1 MKEKDYWLGKN
12 VLITGIN
19 GFIGGSLAKS
29 LVAKGANVIGLMR
42 NQKKGTLLYVDNII
56 DDITIVNGELTDKE
70 LLFRVISEEQ
80 VEYVYHLA
88 AQVEVGVGVLNPY
101 ITFESNIKGVYSL
114 LEAVRQC
121 GDLVKSVV
129 IASTD
134 KAYGSYEKDM
144 MPYKEDYPLI
154 PMYPYDVSKAC
165 GDMIARSYA
174 SDVYNLPIVVTRFC
188 NIYGPGQ
195 LNFSALFPDGI
206 RSALGYSTFIP
217 RGNGEQVRDF
227 IYIDDV
233 IDLYIK
239 ISKKLADEPASCS
252 GEVFNAGT
260 NSPITVKDVL
270 KEIYSVVD
278 NYDDFELIEKSMIS
292 KKTVGEIN
300 YQYMDYEKAF
310 NYFSWKPTH
319 SLHDGTQKTI
329 EWFKKYL
336 DDKYK

>member
-1 MKEKDYWLGKN
+1 MVDNNYWLGKN

-19 GFIGGSLAKS
+19 GFIGGNLAKS

-56 DDITIVNGELTDKE
+56 DDVTIVNGELIDKD
-70 LLFRVISEEQ
+70 LLFRIISEEQ
-80 VEYVYHLA
+80 VEYIFHLA

-101 ITFESNIKGVYSL
+101 ITFESNIKGVYAL

-134 KAYGSYEKDM
+134 KAYGSYESDM

-239 ISKKLADEPASCS
+239 ISKKLADNPASCA

-260 NSPITVKDVL
+260 NSPITVKEVL
-270 KEIYSVVD
+270 KEVYQAVD
-278 NYDDFELIEKSMIS
+278 NYSDYEMIEESMVS
-292 KKTVGEIN
+292 KKTIGEIN
-300 YQYMDYEKAF
+300 YQYMNYEKAYK
-310 NYFSWKPTH
+310 YFGWKPSH
-319 SLHDGTQKTI
+319 NLKDGTQKTI

-336 DDKYK
+336 SDKYS

>member
-1 MKEKDYWLGKN
+1 MDDKYWIGKN
-12 VLITGIN
+12 VLITGVN

-29 LVAKGANVIGLMR
+29 LVSRGCNVIGLMR
-42 NQKKGTLLYVDNII
+42 NQKKGTLLHVDSII
-56 DDITIVNGELTDKE
+56 DHVTIINGDVTDKE
-70 LLFRVISEEQ
+70 LLFSIISEEQ
-80 VEYVYHLA
+80 IEYIYHLA

-114 LEAVRQC
+114 LEAVRLS

-129 IASTD
+129 VASTD
-134 KAYGSYEKDM
+134 KAYGSYDSDM
-144 MPYKEDYPLI
+144 MPYKEDYALK

-174 SDVYNLPIVVTRFC
+174 SDVYNLPIIVTRFC

-239 ISKKLADEPASCS
+239 IGKKLADDPDSCS

-260 NSPITVKDVL
+260 NSPITVKQVL
-270 KEIYSVVD
+270 QEIFTAVD
-278 NYDDFELIEKSMIS
+278 NYNDFEIIENSMLS
-292 KKTVGEIN
+292 QKTIGEID
-300 YQYMDYEKAF
+300 YQYMDYDKAF
-310 NYFSWKPTH
+310 KYFSWKPEH
-319 SLHDGTQKTI
+319 SLKYGTEKTI
-329 EWFKKYL
+329 DWFKQYL
-336 DDKYK
+336 REKYK

>member
-1 MKEKDYWLGKN
+1 MDDNYWIGKN
-12 VLITGIN
+12 VLITGVN

-29 LVAKGANVIGLMR
+29 LVSRGGNVIGLMR

-56 DDITIVNGELTDKE
+56 DHVTIINGDVTDKE
-70 LLFRVISEEQ
+70 LLFKIISEEQ
-80 VEYVYHLA
+80 IEYIYHLA

-114 LEAVRQC
+114 LEAVRLS

-129 IASTD
+129 VASTD
-134 KAYGSYEKDM
+134 KSYGSYDSDM
-144 MPYKEDYPLI
+144 MPYKEDYPLK

-174 SDVYNLPIVVTRFC
+174 SDVYNLPIIVTRFC

-239 ISKKLADEPASCS
+239 IGKKLADDPDSCS

-260 NSPITVKDVL
+260 NSPITVKQVL
-270 KEIYSVVD
+270 QGIFTAVD
-278 NYDDFELIEKSMIS
+278 NYNDFEIIENSMVS
-292 KKTVGEIN
+292 QKTIGEID
-300 YQYMDYEKAF
+300 YQYMDYDKAF
-310 NYFSWKPTH
+310 KYFSWKPVH
-319 SLHDGTQKTI
+319 SLKFGTEKTI
-329 EWFKKYL
+329 DWFKQYL
-336 DDKYK
+336 REKYK

>member
-1 MKEKDYWLGKN
+1 MY
-12 VLITGIN
+12 
-19 GFIGGSLAKS
+19 A
-29 LVAKGANVIGLMR
+29 
-42 NQKKGTLLYVDNII
+42 
-56 DDITIVNGELTDKE
+56 
-70 LLFRVISEEQ
+70 
-80 VEYVYHLA
+80 
-88 AQVEVGVGVLNPY
+88 
-101 ITFESNIKGVYSL
+101 L
-114 LEAVRQC
+114 LEAVRLS

-129 IASTD
+129 VASTD
-134 KAYGSYEKDM
+134 KAYGSYDSDM

-239 ISKKLADEPASCS
+239 ISKKLADDPTSCS

-260 NSPITVKDVL
+260 NSPIIT
-270 KEIYSVVD
+270 SCC
-278 NYDDFELIEKSMIS
+278 
-292 KKTVGEIN
+292 
-300 YQYMDYEKAF
+300 
-310 NYFSWKPTH
+310 
-319 SLHDGTQKTI
+319 
-329 EWFKKYL
+329 
-336 DDKYK
+336 

>member
-1 MKEKDYWLGKN
+1 MDDKYWIGKN
-12 VLITGIN
+12 VLITGVN

-29 LVAKGANVIGLMR
+29 LVSRGCNVIGLMR
-42 NQKKGTLLYVDNII
+42 NQKKGTLLHVDNII
-56 DDITIVNGELTDKE
+56 DHVTIINGDVTDKE
-70 LLFRVISEEQ
+70 LLFSIISEEQ
-80 VEYVYHLA
+80 IEYIYHLA

-114 LEAVRQC
+114 LEAVRLS

-129 IASTD
+129 VASTD
-134 KAYGSYEKDM
+134 KAYGSYDSDM
-144 MPYKEDYPLI
+144 MPYKEDYPLKPI
-154 PMYPYDVSKAC
+154 YPYDVSKAC

-174 SDVYNLPIVVTRFC
+174 SDVYNLPIIVTRFC

-206 RSALGYSTFIP
+206 RSALGYSKFIP

-239 ISKKLADEPASCS
+239 IGKKLADDPDSCS

-260 NSPITVKDVL
+260 NSPITVKQVL
-270 KEIYSVVD
+270 
-278 NYDDFELIEKSMIS
+278 
-292 KKTVGEIN
+292 
-300 YQYMDYEKAF
+300 Q
-310 NYFSWKPTH
+310 
-319 SLHDGTQKTI
+319 
-329 EWFKKYL
+329 
-336 DDKYK
+336 

>member
-1 MKEKDYWLGKN
+1 MDDKYWIGKN
-12 VLITGIN
+12 VLITGVN

-29 LVAKGANVIGLMR
+29 LVSRGCNVIGLMR
-42 NQKKGTLLYVDNII
+42 NQKKGTLLHVDNII
-56 DDITIVNGELTDKE
+56 DHVTIINGDVTDKE
-70 LLFRVISEEQ
+70 LLFSIISEEQ
-80 VEYVYHLA
+80 IEYIYHLA

-114 LEAVRQC
+114 LEAVRLS

-129 IASTD
+129 VASTD
-134 KAYGSYEKDM
+134 KAYGSYDSDM
-144 MPYKEDYPLI
+144 MPYKEDYPLK

-174 SDVYNLPIVVTRFC
+174 SDVYNLPIIVTRFC

-239 ISKKLADEPASCS
+239 IGKKLADDPDSCS

-260 NSPITVKDVL
+260 NSPITVKQVL
-270 KEIYSVVD
+270 QEIFTAVD
-278 NYDDFELIEKSMIS
+278 NYNDFEIIENSMVS
-292 KKTVGEIN
+292 QKTIGEID
-300 YQYMDYEKAF
+300 YQYMDYDKAF
-310 NYFSWKPTH
+310 KYFSWKPEH
-319 SLHDGTQKTI
+319 SLKYGTEKTI
-329 EWFKKYL
+329 DWFKKYL
-336 DDKYK
+336 REKY

>member
-1 MKEKDYWLGKN
+1 MKTKYWLGKN
-12 VLITGIN
+12 VLITGVN
-19 GFIGGSLAKS
+19 GFIGGNLAKS
-29 LVAKGANVIGLMR
+29 LIAEGANVIGLMR
-42 NQKKGTLLYVDNII
+42 NLKKGTFLYNDNIV
-56 DDITIVNGELTDKE
+56 DDVTVVNGELTDKE
-70 LLFRVISEEQ
+70 LLFRIISEEH
-80 VEYVYHLA
+80 VEYVFHLA
-88 AQVEVGVGVLNPY
+88 AQVEVGVGLLNPY
-101 ITFESNIKGVYSL
+101 VTFESNTRGVYSL

-134 KAYGSYEKDM
+134 KAYGSYDKDM

-165 GDMIARSYA
+165 GDLIARSYA

-206 RSALGYSTFIP
+206 RSALGYTAFIP
-217 RGNGEQVRDF
+217 RGNGEHVRDF

-239 ISKKLADEPASCS
+239 ISKKLADDPGSCS

-260 NSPITVKDVL
+260 NSPITVKEVL
-270 KEIYSVVD
+270 KEIYSLVG
-278 NYDDFELIEKSMIS
+278 NYDDFEIIEKRMLSN
-292 KKTVGEIN
+292 KTIGEIN

-310 NYFSWKPTH
+310 DHFSWKPTC
-319 SLHDGTQKTI
+319 SLQEGTRKTI
-329 EWFKKYL
+329 AWFKKYL
-336 DDKYK
+336 EKMYP

>member
-1 MKEKDYWLGKN
+1 MKDKYWIGKN
-12 VLITGIN
+12 ILITGIN
-19 GFIGGSLAKS
+19 GFIGGNLAKL
-29 LVAKGANVIGLMR
+29 LVDKGANVIGLMR

-56 DDITIVNGELTDKE
+56 DDITIVNGELTDNE
-70 LLFRVISEEQ
+70 LLFRIISEEM
-80 VEYVYHLA
+80 VEHVFHLA
-88 AQVEVGVGVLNPY
+88 AQVEVGVGILNPY
-101 ITFESNIKGVYSL
+101 VTFESNTRGVYSL

-121 GDLVKSVV
+121 GDLVKSVI

-134 KAYGSYEKDM
+134 KAYGSYDNDM

-174 SDVYNLPIVVTRFC
+174 SDIYNLPIVVTRFC

-195 LNFSALFPDGI
+195 LNFSAIFPDGI

-233 IDLYIK
+233 IDLYLK
-239 ISKKLADEPASCS
+239 ISNKLADDPASCS

-260 NSPITVKDVL
+260 NSPVKVKSVL
-270 KEIYSVVD
+270 KEIYSSVG
-278 NYDDFELIEKSMIS
+278 NNEAFEIIKRNMVS
-292 KKTVGEIN
+292 KKTIGEIN

-310 NYFSWKPTH
+310 SYFSWKPRH
-319 SLHDGTQKTI
+319 SLQEGTRKTVA
-329 EWFKKYL
+329 WFKQYLENKYQ
-336 DDKYK
+336 